1 VALRRAKVPT
11 LTAEYIGDFLTHHPQ
26 PATDRYNFASPAFA
40 YNRRPRSAASA
51 AAAATATLAPSA
63 SLLSSATTTT
73 TNAAATAASTA
84 AGVKKLSTRTV
95 TRK

>member
-51 AAAATATLAPSA
+51 AAATATLAPSA